1 VPHPA
6 DRRLLTT
13 TLAVLLGTGVGLGA
27 GVAAVTGTAVSAS
40 AHDRLESTDPA
51 DGATLATAPDHV
63 DLVMSSDP
71 LGLGT
76 QVQVTGPAGVVSTGA
91 VQVVDTTVTQALAAD
106 RPAGTYTVQWRIT
119 SSDGHPVS
127 GSFRFTATAATGA
140 ASASPSE
147 SATSPTATS
156 PSATSP
162 AAQSPAAASPT
173 SPSADPLGGTG
184 SSSPLLSAGVVALAV
199 LAVVGIVL
207 GARRRRGGS

>member
-1 VPHPA
+1 VAPVPHPT

-13 TLAVLLGTGVGLGA
+13 ALAVLLGTGAGLGA
-27 GVAAVTGTAVSAS
+27 GVAVVTGTAVPAS

-51 DGATLATAPDHV
+51 DGATLPGAPDHV

-91 VQVVDTTVTQALAAD
+91 TTVVDDTVTQALAAD
-106 RPAGTYTVQWRIT
+106 RPAGTYTVQWRVT

-127 GSFRFTATAATGA
+127 GSFAFTATAAAGTG
-140 ASASPSE
+140 P
-147 SATSPTATS
+147 SATGSPTG
-156 PSATSP
+156 PSATSS
-162 AAQSPAAASPT
+162 SPAAAAPSPT
-173 SPSADPLGGTG
+173 SPAVDPLGATG

-207 GARRRRGGS
+207 GARRRGGS

>member
-1 VPHPA
+1 VARVPHPA
-6 DRRLLTT
+6 DRRLPTT
-13 TLAVLLGTGVGLGA
+13 ALAVLLGTGLGLGA

-51 DGATLATAPDHV
+51 DGATLPAAPDHV
-63 DLVMSSDP
+63 ALVMSSDP

-76 QVQVTGPAGVVSTGA
+76 QVQVTGPAGVVSTGSTA
-91 VQVVDTTVTQALAAD
+91 VVDNTVTQALAAD

-127 GSFRFTATAATGA
+127 GSFAFTATAATGT
-140 ASASPSE
+140 P
-147 SATSPTATS
+147 S
-156 PSATSP
+156 PSATGSST
-162 AAQSPAAASPT
+162 ATGSAPAAAP
-173 SPSADPLGGTG
+173 SPSSPAADPLGATG
-184 SSSPLLSAGVVALAV
+184 SSSPLLAAGVVALAV